1 MRSLELVL
9 TSVPFLV
16 ALWTMGCS
24 RGRDNGQI
32 ISEVQNRIAVDR
44 RLPGARVQVRAT
56 DGIVTLSGYVERGDQ
71 RVATVQD
78 ATAVQG
84 VKVVVDDL
92 RVIDSSRPSPSVLM
106 QPTVT
111 PATRTAIRSAHL
123 AIPKAEAPSS
133 SLPLDSSLHSVQ
145 AEAINGG
152 SSGAI
157 TASPSTAAAI
167 IQATPDTHSS
177 DAKTSHFES
186 SISPVLQATPAPPAP
201 PMPPEQAIVPYGTVL
216 AVRMTET
223 VSSDVSQK
231 GDTFI
236 GSLASPVMVGDR
248 VVIPAEAGVQGKV
261 LDVQSAGR
269 LSGKPALAIE
279 LTRLAYNGKTYEL
292 HTSQYRKEGPSRDA
306 RTVAKIGGGAG
317 VGAILGAILGGGKE
331 AAIGAIIGAGAGTGA
346 QAASR
351 SAQVQ
356 IPAESM
362 LSFRLTKPVTVEPS
376 ATLQGGHG
384 SGPGSSQ
391 DPFSSDDRPVLKR
404 RPGSPP
410 ADADAPGGSPS
421 SDSGSPKEPITP
433 PN

>member
-9 TSVPFLV
+9 KSVPFLV

-44 RLPGARVQVRAT
+44 RSPGARVQVRAT

-223 VSSDVSQK
+223 VSS
-231 GDTFI
+231 
-236 GSLASPVMVGDR
+236 
-248 VVIPAEAGVQGKV
+248 
-261 LDVQSAGR
+261 
-269 LSGKPALAIE
+269 
-279 LTRLAYNGKTYEL
+279 
-292 HTSQYRKEGPSRDA
+292 
-306 RTVAKIGGGAG
+306 
-317 VGAILGAILGGGKE
+317 
-331 AAIGAIIGAGAGTGA
+331 
-346 QAASR
+346 
-351 SAQVQ
+351 
-356 IPAESM
+356 
-362 LSFRLTKPVTVEPS
+362 
-376 ATLQGGHG
+376 
-384 SGPGSSQ
+384 
-391 DPFSSDDRPVLKR
+391 
-404 RPGSPP
+404 
-410 ADADAPGGSPS
+410 
-421 SDSGSPKEPITP
+421 
-433 PN
+433 